1 METRILAKG
10 QVTNLT
16 GKSFSLG
23 GTPFSIFL
31 RRKAGVVENDTLVK
45 CRLICDDSF
54 GYLPVVI
61 GDWTP
66 AMIVSIAPAGID
78 LAKYEVYWGA
88 SEQPSKI
95 S

>member
-16 GKSFSLG
+16 GKGFRLG

-31 RRKAGVVENDTLVK
+31 RRKAGVVENDTLVN
-45 CRLICDDSF
+45 CRLICDKEYGDF
-54 GYLPVVI
+54 PVVI

-66 AMIVSIAPAGID
+66 AMIVAIAPAGID